1 MTERAI
7 YLTGAAVLLI
17 TALFSVGYHQFD
29 EHFQILEFA
38 SEKLGLIEAEHLP
51 WEYHYQTRPSIQP
64 VMVVWVQTV
73 LNAAQVTDPFVI
85 ATCLRILSALLSFLS
100 IHLLY
105 TLYRRDI
112 QDVLLQQWF
121 LLLSFFLWF
130 AVYNNVRFASENWSG
145 TVFLIAYCLFFLKP
159 PYRRLH
165 FLSTGLLFGLS
176 FLFRYQVGFL
186 IAGFGAWLF
195 FIKKE
200 KLSHLLCLGSGI
212 CVSMAGGILI
222 DSWFYGEWTLTVWND
237 LEQDLL
243 LGKLSEF
250 GVMPWWFYFKATF
263 IRAIPPFSL
272 VFLLSFLICIVFRN
286 KAALTWTVVPFIA
299 VHSLIGHKE
308 TRYLF
313 PLISFAP
320 VWIVQSIEIIQEK
333 LRIDLINHSVFRRC
347 AQGFF
352 IANTVL
358 LLVVMFRPADPN
370 IGLYKTIYDHYTD
383 PVTLYYIGKNPYHRV
398 LDIQYYK
405 RSSLTLQSIRSVAEI
420 DFGRSEKA
428 LFVTRKPETLGRV
441 AHEHAEYEYEL
452 LYRTLPEWVTMLNFN
467 NWLERT
473 KLWYLYEMRAA
484 PNGERVISAPS

>member
-7 YLTGAAVLLI
+7 YITGAAVLLI

-38 SEKLGLIEAEHLP
+38 GEKLGLTEAEHLP
-51 WEYHYQTRPSIQP
+51 WEYHYQTRPTIQP
-64 VMVVWVQTV
+64 AMVVVLQTV
-73 LNAAQVTDPFVI
+73 LNAAHVTDPFVI
-85 ATCLRILSALLSFLS
+85 TTCLRILSGLLSFLS

-112 QDVLLQQWF
+112 RDVLLQQWF

-145 TVFLIAYCLFFLKP
+145 SVFLIAYCLFFLKP
-159 PYRRLH
+159 TQSSWH

-200 KLSHLLCLGSGI
+200 KLSHLIFLGAGM
-212 CVSMAGGILI
+212 CVALASGILI
-222 DSWFYGEWTLTVWND
+222 DRWFYGEWTLTVWND

-250 GVMPWWFYFKATF
+250 GVMPWWFYFKAIF

-272 VFLLSFLICIVFRN
+272 VFLLSFLIFIVFRN
-286 KAALTWTVVPFIA
+286 KAALTWTVVPFVVI
-299 VHSLIGHKE
+299 HSLIGHKE

-313 PLISFAP
+313 PIISFAP
-320 VWIVQSIEIIQEK
+320 VCIVQSIEILQGR
-333 LRIDLINHSVFRRC
+333 LHLDLINHTVFRRC

-352 IANTVL
+352 IANLAL
-358 LLVVMFRPADPN
+358 LLVVMFRPADPH
-370 IGLYKTIYDHYTD
+370 IALYKTIYEHYED

-420 DFGRSEKA
+420 DFGSSEKA
-428 LFVTRKPETLGRV
+428 LFVTRKPETLSRV
-441 AHEHAEYEYEL
+441 EYEQAL
-452 LYRTLPEWVTMLNFN
+452 IYRTLPEWVTLFNFN

-473 KLWYLYEMRAA
+473 KLWYLYEMRPATNA
-484 PNGERVISAPS
+484 ERVHTS